1 MQGIFNV
8 GQSCIW
14 LTEAYNVHEGCIVY
28 VEQIL
33 VRVNIYD
40 VTNIKTE

>member
-8 GQSCIW
+8 GQSCIG
-14 LTEAYNVHEGCIVY
+14 LTETYNVHKGCIVY
-28 VEQIL
+28 VEQIH
-33 VRVNIYD
+33 VKVNIYD